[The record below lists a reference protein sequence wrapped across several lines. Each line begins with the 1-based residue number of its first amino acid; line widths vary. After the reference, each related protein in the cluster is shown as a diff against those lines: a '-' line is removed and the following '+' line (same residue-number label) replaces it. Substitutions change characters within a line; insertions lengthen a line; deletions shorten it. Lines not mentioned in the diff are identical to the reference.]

1 MTEAPRGTPP
11 NQKQLQ
17 RALGGSLK
25 LWDAVIAM
33 GREFGATWR
42 WMHSEATGQWS
53 YRSYLPGERFF
64 MALSL
69 REPSFE
75 VSLNLKAEEWDL
87 IAGESHAERAYLDAI
102 QEKARASGDEP
113 AWVHA
118 LVTEEAQ
125 LPAVAKLL
133 FARGRRVQPPRKK
146 KR

>member
-11 NQKQLQ
+11 NTKQLL
-17 RALGGSLK
+17 RALGDHLK
-25 LWDAVIAM
+25 RWDAVIAM

-42 WMHSEATGQWS
+42 WMHSEQTGQWS
-53 YRSYLPGERFF
+53 YRSYLPGDRFF

-69 REPSFE
+69 QEPAFE
-75 VSLNLKAEEWDL
+75 VSLNLKAEEWEL
-87 IAGESHAERAYLDAI
+87 IPGTTAAERAYLDAL
-102 QEKARASGDEP
+102 QEKALASGDEP

-125 LPAVAKLL
+125 LPAIAKLL
-133 FARGRRVQPPRKK
+133 FARGRRIQPPRKK

>member
-17 RALGGSLK
+17 RALGDALA
-25 LWDAVIAM
+25 LWEAVITM

-53 YRSYLPGERFF
+53 YRAYLPGDRFF
-64 MALSL
+64 MSLSL
-69 REPSFE
+69 HEPSFE

-87 IAGESHAERAYLDAI
+87 IAGESHAERAYLDAL
-102 QEKARASGDEP
+102 QARARESGDEP

-118 LVTEEAQ
+118 LVTEPGQ
-125 LPAVAKLL
+125 LPAIAKLL
-133 FARGRRVQPPRKK
+133 FARGRRVQAPRKK
-146 KR
+146 RR